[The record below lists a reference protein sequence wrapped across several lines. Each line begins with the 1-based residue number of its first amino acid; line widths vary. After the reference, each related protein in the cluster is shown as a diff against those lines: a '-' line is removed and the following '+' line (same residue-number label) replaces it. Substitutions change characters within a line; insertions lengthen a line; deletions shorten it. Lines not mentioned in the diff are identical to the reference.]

1 MMTDTSPAAA
11 GHPYRELD
19 SDFDRLLQKTFSPR
33 EILDGD
39 SLDKMVRIAEQLAN
53 SKLTVPKHLVGN
65 VGDCLAIVTQA
76 MLWNMNPFAVAQ
88 KTHLVNG
95 VLGYEAQLVNAV
107 LQNSGAVRGLP
118 RYEYR
123 GENANLECRVGFV
136 PRGESEICF
145 GEWLRNGDITTKNSP
160 LWKTNPKQQ
169 LGYLQIKNWAR
180 AFVPG
185 ALLGVYTVDEL
196 EDNLMG
202 RDIPAS
208 DAPPPPPAG
217 PRRKSETAATA
228 PAPAQRDVDQSTGE
242 IINGSPAP
250 ISSPPPAPAASS
262 KPPSPQAAAPATGG
276 ISGGQ
281 VAYLRNKL
289 KAAGVEETTICDRY
303 QATSI
308 ELLNGAQFDELKAE
322 LLQMS

>member
-1 MMTDTSPAAA
+1 MTDTGAAPSTA
-11 GHPYRELD
+11 QTREFE
-19 SDFDRLLQKTFSPR
+19 SDFERLLQKTFSPR

-39 SLDKMVRIAEQLAN
+39 SLDKMMRIAEQLAR
-53 SKLTVPKHLVGN
+53 SALSVPKHLRDN

-95 VLGYEAQLVNAV
+95 TLGYEAQLVNAV

-118 RYEYR
+118 QYEYR
-123 GENANLECRVGFV
+123 GEGNGLECRVGFV
-136 PRGESEICF
+136 PRGETQVVF
-145 GEWLRNGDITTKNSP
+145 GEWLRSGDITTKNSP
-160 LWKTNPKQQ
+160 LWKTNPRQQ

-185 ALLGVYTVDEL
+185 AILGVYTVDEL

-202 RDIPAS
+202 RDAPTV
-208 DAPPPPPAG
+208 DAPPPG
-217 PRRKSETAATA
+217 PRRKSE
-228 PAPAQRDVDQSTGE
+228 ST
-242 IINGSPAP
+242 
-250 ISSPPPAPAASS
+250 PPPAPAAKVDQVTGEIS
-262 KPPSPQAAAPATGG
+262 PPPAPPAPTPAPRPAAPPAAAPAAGG

-289 KAAGVEETTICDRY
+289 RAASVDEATICDRF
-303 QATSI
+303 QVTSI
-308 ELLNGAQFDELKAE
+308 ELLNGLQFDELKAE
-322 LLQMS
+322 LLQMV